1 MTSAPT
7 RLTETVGQRIDR
19 AFARAVRAIW
29 HLLPRPLRHRI
40 PMSFVGFALINGFTF
55 SVDIGLLALLYR
67 GVGLPHPLAI
77 TIGYVVA
84 FGLAFVLN
92 RRFNFHAHGPVA
104 GQVARWVLVVLVNY
118 LALVLGLGSGLH
130 AIGVPFLLARVI
142 AAGAE
147 ALWMYSMMRWW
158 VFASRP
164 RNGTS
169 RTNTFEPP
177 PRRAGRG

>member
-1 MTSAPT
+1 MTRAPAGAAD
-7 RLTETVGQRIDR
+7 TVGERIDR

-29 HLLPRPLRHRI
+29 HLLPRPLRTRV
-40 PMSFVGFALINGFTF
+40 PVSFVGFALINGFTF

-67 GVGLPHPLAI
+67 GVGLPHPVAI
-77 TIGYVVA
+77 TIGYVTA

-118 LALVLGLGSGLH
+118 VALVLGLGSGLH

-142 AAGAE
+142 AAAAE

-158 VFASRP
+158 VFASTPAERDKLH
-164 RNGTS
+164 RHV
-169 RTNTFEPP
+169 
-177 PRRAGRG
+177 

>member
-1 MTSAPT
+1 
-7 RLTETVGQRIDR
+7 
-19 AFARAVRAIW
+19 
-29 HLLPRPLRHRI
+29 
-40 PMSFVGFALINGFTF
+40 MSFVGFAMINGFTF

-67 GVGLPHPLAI
+67 GAGLPHPVAI
-77 TIGYVVA
+77 SIGYVAA
-84 FGLAFVLN
+84 FTLAFVLN

-147 ALWMYSMMRWW
+147 AVWMYSMMRWW
-158 VFASRP
+158 VFAA
-164 RNGTS
+164 
-169 RTNTFEPP
+169 EPAE
-177 PRRAGRG
+177 RDKSNRHV

>member
-1 MTSAPT
+1 VSTAPT
-7 RLTETVGQRIDR
+7 RTSETVGQRTDR
-19 AFARAVRAIW
+19 AFARAVRTIW

-55 SVDIGLLALLYR
+55 SIDIGLLALLYR
-67 GVGLPHPLAI
+67 GAGLPHPVAI
-77 TIGYVVA
+77 TIGYAVA
-84 FGLAFVLN
+84 FGSAFVLN

-104 GQVARWVLVVLVNY
+104 GQVARWAFVVVVNY

-147 ALWMYSMMRWW
+147 AIWMYSMMRWW
-158 VFASRP
+158 VFASTPAERDKSH
-164 RNGTS
+164 RHV
-169 RTNTFEPP
+169 
-177 PRRAGRG
+177 

>member
-1 MTSAPT
+1 VTTVPT
-7 RLTETVGQRIDR
+7 RTTETVGQWIDR

-29 HLLPRPLRHRI
+29 HLLPRPLRQRI
-40 PMSFVGFALINGFTF
+40 PTSFVGFALINGFTF
-55 SVDIGLLALLYR
+55 SVDIVLLALLYR
-67 GVGLPHPLAI
+67 GVGAPHPLAI

-84 FGLAFVLN
+84 FGLAFLLN

-158 VFASRP
+158 VFVSTPAERDKSHRHV
-164 RNGTS
+164 
-169 RTNTFEPP
+169 
-177 PRRAGRG
+177 